1 MLACSLH
8 VAGLSHTEFDPQQP
22 SFIQIDT
29 ERSGRLQRKRP
40 NLGVYSCAPGRPC
53 RFCALVWLG
62 GVVCSLACVRVCM
75 GSREYLRGMQLFL
88 DPGRLFRG
96 KVTCLPP
103 LIRANL
109 SCPRLQGPAEPKP
122 PLGLRGHAVPS
133 VVALPLVVRRRPY
146 WHCAIVPCSS
156 PAPTPVADSP
166 CRNTLKSEH
175 AHGRWMY
182 PWRSSS
188 RGTSSTSSWATCR
201 TSRSIPTSPPRRA
214 MRGWA

>member
-88 DPGRLFRG
+88 HS
-96 KVTCLPP
+96 KCHM
-103 LIRANL
+103 
-109 SCPRLQGPAEPKP
+109 S
-122 PLGLRGHAVPS
+122 
-133 VVALPLVVRRRPY
+133 
-146 WHCAIVPCSS
+146 
-156 PAPTPVADSP
+156 PTP
-166 CRNTLKSEH
+166 H
-175 AHGRWMY
+175 
-182 PWRSSS
+182 SSQPQLS
-188 RGTSSTSSWATCR
+188 
-201 TSRSIPTSPPRRA
+201 SPPRS
-214 MRGWA
+214 G